1 MISSLCIEER
11 QYFFHRTCAMWKHL
25 GCGCSVNNVIKLEL
39 DMPERT
45 TYDYDNPS
53 DRARAE
59 ADVELALSQFD
70 DDDSPYLSYESAI
83 PAPALS
89 GARPKS
95 ARTKHHA
102 RPRTAAQ

>member
-1 MISSLCIEER
+1 
-11 QYFFHRTCAMWKHL
+11 MWKHL